1 MYLFE
6 RLISVSI
13 YASFIFLVYI
23 LINRTKTKDIKYVL
37 ITYWII
43 IGIMAFCYKPMKSS
57 DLSRLIPIMNGYSN
71 MEFSKLLNYINE
83 KHLSTPLEPIYYYI
97 IGKLGNESWLPCI
110 TALIV
115 YGLLFNIVYDYFKK
129 NKITKKN
136 LALALLLFMSRG
148 LFHIIIGNIRTGISV
163 SIVAWCVYQ
172 EKMNG
177 KKMVKHLPLYFIAAL
192 MHTIGQILLIIRL
205 ILNITEKN
213 KSSKHKIFYKVA
225 GVILLLIV
233 CYISIRYGIYDRLM
247 RKSESYISKYLEHR
261 GYFYI
266 WEFII
271 NILYISFSF
280 YLYKKNKK
288 IVKESG
294 KSDYDDYLKKMI
306 IIDILLIPIEY
317 NLFYRLGWFVAF
329 LQFPFT
335 MRLLNNYENT
345 PQYSKIV
352 GKIQIFSCLILFLES
367 LRGDLC
373 GLKFW

>member
-13 YASFIFLVYI
+13 YTSFIFIFYI
-23 LINRTKTKDIKYVL
+23 LITRIKTKDIKYVL
-37 ITYWII
+37 IAYWII
-43 IGIMAFCYKPMKSS
+43 IGIMAFCYKPMESS
-57 DLSRLIPIMNGYSN
+57 G
-71 MEFSKLLNYINE
+71 
-83 KHLSTPLEPIYYYI
+83 LSTPLEPIYYYI

-115 YGLLFNIVYDYFKK
+115 YGLLFNIAYDYFKK
-129 NKITKKN
+129 NKVTKKN
-136 LALALLLFMSRG
+136 LAIGLLLFMSRG
-148 LFHIIIGNIRTGISV
+148 LFHIIIGNI
-163 SIVAWCVYQ
+163 AWCVYQ
-172 EKMNG
+172 EKIND
-177 KKMVKHLPLYFIAAL
+177 KKIIKNFPLYVIAAS

-205 ILNITEKN
+205 VLNITDKN
-213 KSSKHKIFYKVA
+213 RSSKHKIFYKVT

-233 CYISIRYGIYDRLM
+233 YYISVKYGIYDRLM
-247 RKSESYISKYLEHR
+247 RKSESYISKYLEHI

-266 WEFII
+266 WEYII

-288 IVKESG
+288 ITMESG
-294 KSDYDDYLKKMI
+294 KCDYDEYFKKII
-306 IIDILLIPIEY
+306 IIDIALIPIEY

-329 LQFPFT
+329 LQLPFT

-345 PQYSKIV
+345 PQYSKVV
-352 GKIQIFSCLILFLES
+352 GKIQAFSCLILFLEA

>member
-13 YASFIFLVYI
+13 YTSFIFIFYI
-23 LINRTKTKDIKYVL
+23 LITRIKTKDIKYVL
-37 ITYWII
+37 IAYWII
-43 IGIMAFCYKPMKSS
+43 IGIMAFWYKPMESS
-57 DLSRLIPIMNGYSN
+57 DLSRLTPIMNGYSN
-71 MEFSKLLNYINE
+71 MEFSELLDYINE
-83 KHLSTPLEPIYYYI
+83 KRLSTPLEPIYYYI

-115 YGLLFNIVYDYFKK
+115 YGLLFNIAYDYFKK
-129 NKITKKN
+129 NKVTKKN
-136 LALALLLFMSRG
+136 LAIGLLLFMSRG

-163 SIVAWCVYQ
+163 SIIAWCVYQ
-172 EKMNG
+172 EKIND
-177 KKMVKHLPLYFIAAL
+177 KKIIKNFPLYVIAAS

-205 ILNITEKN
+205 VLNITDKN
-213 KSSKHKIFYKVA
+213 RSSKHKIFYKVT

-233 CYISIRYGIYDRLM
+233 YYISVKYGIYDRLM
-247 RKSESYISKYLEHR
+247 RKSESYISKYLEHI

-266 WEFII
+266 WEYII

-288 IVKESG
+288 ITMESG
-294 KSDYDDYLKKMI
+294 KCDYDEYFKKII
-306 IIDILLIPIEY
+306 IIDIALIPIEY

-329 LQFPFT
+329 LQLPFT

-345 PQYSKIV
+345 PQYSKVV
-352 GKIQIFSCLILFLES
+352 GKIQAFSCLILFLEA